1 MGLSKKIVDAFKGF
15 LPAISQTE
23 KEALESGTVGWDGEL
38 MKGTP
43 DWDVLFKMP
52 KPQLTEEELAFL
64 NGPVEELCKMIDN
77 YQVSKDGDLPREV
90 WDFIKKEGFMGLEI
104 PKEFGGHGFS
114 SAAHSAVVIKVASRS
129 IAAAVTVMV
138 PNSLGPAELIHSYGT
153 QAQKDYYL
161 PRLAD
166 GREVPCFAL
175 TEPDAGSDAGNMG
188 ARGVVVKNDKGELGI
203 RLNWEKR
210 YITLGPVSTLL
221 GLAFKLED
229 PDNLLGK
236 DKKDM
241 GITCALIPSN
251 TPGVTIGDRHA
262 PMDLPFHNGPNFGK
276 DVFIPLENIIG
287 GPERAGQGW
296 KMLMESLAVGRSLSL
311 PALSTAG
318 AQLSSFASGAYAR
331 TRKQFNTAISNFE
344 GIEEPLGKMA
354 GLTYMMN
361 AAREATLQMVDS
373 GERPAIPSAILKYHL
388 TESMRT
394 IVNDAMDIH
403 GGKAVSNGPK
413 NTFADL
419 YKGIPIAITVEGAN
433 IMTRNL
439 IIFGQ
444 GAVRAHPYVLKEL
457 QAVEEPNEN
466 KALGKLAKTLAAHVG
481 NGLRSF
487 AKSFVYGI
495 TGGAFSKKPKGVDKK
510 TKKYYNQINRLSASF
525 NLAAEATL
533 ATLGGGLK
541 MKERVSARLGDV
553 YSNLYL
559 ASTVLWYYEKNGQKK
574 EDLPLVNWACQHALN
589 NAEKAL
595 DQALKNHPAAS
606 FRQSVGEGLDTSKK
620 MMNKA
625 LERHNIPGIVLASLG
640 SGMTLVMSVVK
651 PVIMKALPL
660 FIFPRMAVPF
670 LDKYQTAAPS
680 DQLDKLAADTI
691 RNPGEIRDRLT
702 SGIFKPT
709 GENEPLGRLE
719 AAFKSV
725 VESEPLEKKLY
736 KAQKARTLQKDTGRA
751 ALLDAAVA
759 ANVLTSD
766 EADLLKRTDKLRSAV
781 VEVDAFP
788 QTKVSGAVAAND
800 DKNEKPAAKPAQN
813 AVPKG
818 PGAA

>member
-1 MGLSKKIVDAFKGF
+1 MGLRKKILDTFKGV

-43 DWDVLFKMP
+43 NWDVLFKLP
-52 KPQLTEEELAFL
+52 KPQLTEEEEAFV
-64 NGPVEELCKMIDN
+64 NGPCDTLCKMIDN
-77 YQVSKDGDLPREV
+77 YQVSIDGDLPREV

-114 SAAHSAVVIKVASRS
+114 SAAHSAVVVKLASRS

-138 PNSLGPAELIHSYGT
+138 PNSLGPAELIHAYGT
-153 QAQKDYYL
+153 DAQKEHYL

-175 TEPDAGSDAGNMG
+175 TEPDAGSDAGSMS

-203 RLNWEKR
+203 RLDWEKR
-210 YITLGPVSTLL
+210 YITLGPVSTLI

-236 DKKDM
+236 DKKDI

-251 TPGVTIGDRHA
+251 TPGVNIGDRHA
-262 PMDLPFHNGPNFGK
+262 PMDLPFHNGPNTGK

-318 AQLSSFASGAYAR
+318 AKLSSYATGAYAR
-331 TRKQFNTAISNFE
+331 TRKQFNSAISNFE

-388 TESMRT
+388 TENMRT

-457 QAVEEPNEN
+457 QAVEEPDEK
-466 KALGKLAKTLAAHVG
+466 KALNKLVKTLAAHVG
-481 NGLRSF
+481 NGIRSF
-487 AKSFVYGI
+487 VKTVVYGV
-495 TGGAFSKKPKGVDKK
+495 TGGRFSSKPKGTDKS
-510 TKKYYNQINRLSASF
+510 THKYYNQINRLSAAF

-533 ATLGGGLK
+533 GTLGGGLK

-574 EDLPLVNWACQHALN
+574 EDLPLVNWACTHALY
-589 NAEKAL
+589 NAEQAL
-595 DQALKNHPAAS
+595 DKALKNHPNAI
-606 FRQSVGEGLDTSKK
+606 VG
-620 MMNKA
+620 KA
-625 LERHNIPGIVLASLG
+625 LQPFV
-640 SGMTLVMSVVK
+640 
-651 PVIMKALPL
+651 
-660 FIFPRMAVPF
+660 FPRMAVPF
-670 LDKYQTAAPS
+670 MNKFQMSPPTDKM
-680 DQLDKLAADTI
+680 DKLAADTI
-691 RNPGEIRDRLT
+691 RNPGDVRDRLT
-702 SGIFKPT
+702 DGIFKPLD
-709 GENEPLGRLE
+709 EKEPLGKLE
-719 AAFKSV
+719 IAFKLS

-736 KAQKARTLQKDTGRA
+736 KAQKAGTLQKETGRA
-751 ALLDAAVA
+751 ALLEAAIA
-759 ANVLTSD
+759 AKVLTAD
-766 EADLLKRTDKLRSAV
+766 EVKTLQLTDLMRRAV
-781 VEVDAFP
+781 VDVDAFP
-788 QTKVSGAVAAND
+788 QTKKSGAVAND
-800 DKNEKPAAKPAQN
+800 DKAAATPAQPAAPKP
-813 AVPKG
+813 PS
-818 PGAA
+818 AA

>member
-1 MGLSKKIVDAFKGF
+1 MALSKKIVDAFKSI
-15 LPAISQTE
+15 LPSLSQTE

-43 DWDVLFKMP
+43 NWDVLFKLP
-52 KPQLTEEELAFL
+52 KLQLTAEEQAFID
-64 NGPVEELCKMIDN
+64 GPVDKLCKMIDN
-77 YQVSKDGDLPREV
+77 YKVNQDGDLPREV

-104 PKEFGGHGFS
+104 PKEYGGHGFS
-114 SAAHSAVVIKVASRS
+114 SAAHSAVVIKIASRS

-138 PNSLGPAELIHSYGT
+138 PNSLGPAELIHAYGT
-153 QAQKDYYL
+153 QEQKDHYL

-175 TEPDAGSDAGNMG
+175 TEPDAGSDAGNIS
-188 ARGVVVKNDKGELGI
+188 ARGVVVKNEKGELGI
-203 RLNWEKR
+203 KLNWEKR

-236 DKKDM
+236 DKKDL

-251 TPGVTIGDRHA
+251 TEGVTIGDRHR

-276 DVFIPLENIIG
+276 DVFIPLDNIIG

-318 AQLSSFASGAYAR
+318 AQLSSYASGAYAR

-403 GGKAVSNGPK
+403 GGKAIVNGPK

-419 YKGIPIAITVEGAN
+419 YKGIPVAITVEGAN

-457 QAVEEPNEN
+457 KAAEEPNPN
-466 KALGKLAKTLAAHVG
+466 KALGKLVKTLAAHVG
-481 NGLRSF
+481 NGIRSF

-495 TGGAFSKKPKGVDKK
+495 TGGAFSKKPDGIDKK
-510 TKKYYNQINRLSASF
+510 TAKYYNQINRLSASF

-533 ATLGGGLK
+533 ASLGGGLK

-559 ASTVLWYYEKNGQKK
+559 ASSVLWYYEKNGQKK
-574 EDLPLVNWACQHALN
+574 EDLPLVNWACQYALN
-589 NAEKAL
+589 NAEHAL
-595 DQALKNHPAAS
+595 DDALKNHPNKV
-606 FRQSVGEGLDTSKK
+606 VGKL
-620 MMNKA
+620 
-625 LERHNIPGIVLASLG
+625 LQ
-640 SGMTLVMSVVK
+640 
-651 PVIMKALPL
+651 PV
-660 FIFPRMAVPF
+660 IFPRMAIPF
-670 LDKYQTAAPS
+670 MDKFLTSAPS
-680 DQLDKLAADTI
+680 DKLDKLAADTI
-691 RNPGEIRDRLT
+691 RNPGEARDRLT

-709 GENEPLGRLE
+709 EETEALGRLE

-736 KAQKARTLQKDTGRA
+736 KAQKAGTLQKELGRA
-751 ALLDAAVA
+751 GMLDAAVS
-759 ANVLTSD
+759 ANVLTAD
-766 EADLLKRTDKLRSAV
+766 EAEVLKRTDKLRRDV
-781 VEVDAFP
+781 VEVDSFP
-788 QTKVSGAVAAND
+788 QTTVSGAVAIND
-800 DKNEKPAAKPAQN
+800 DHKPVAAKP

>member
-1 MGLSKKIVDAFKGF
+1 MALSKKIVDTFKSI
-15 LPAISQTE
+15 LPSISQTE

-43 DWDVLFKMP
+43 NWDVLFKLP
-52 KPQLTEEELAFL
+52 KLELTAEEQAFID
-64 NGPVEELCKMIDN
+64 GPVEKLCKMIDN
-77 YQVSKDGDLPREV
+77 YKVSQDGDLPREV

-104 PKEFGGHGFS
+104 PKEYGGHGFS
-114 SAAHSAVVIKVASRS
+114 SAAHSAVVIKIASRS

-138 PNSLGPAELIHSYGT
+138 PNSLGPAELIHAYGT
-153 QAQKDYYL
+153 QEQKDHYL

-175 TEPDAGSDAGNMG
+175 TEPDAGSDAGSMN
-188 ARGVVVKNDKGELGI
+188 ARGVVVKNEKGELGI
-203 RLNWEKR
+203 KLNWEKR

-236 DKKDM
+236 DKKDL

-251 TPGVTIGDRHA
+251 TEGVTIGDRHR

-318 AQLSSFASGAYAR
+318 AQLSSYASGAYAR
-331 TRKQFNTAISNFE
+331 TRKQFNTPISNFE

-457 QAVEEPNEN
+457 QAVEEPNPN
-466 KALGKLAKTLAAHVG
+466 KALGKLVKTLAAHVG
-481 NGLRSF
+481 NGIRSF
-487 AKSFVYGI
+487 AKAFVYGI
-495 TGGAFSKKPKGVDKK
+495 TGGAFSKKPDGIDKK
-510 TKKYYNQINRLSASF
+510 TAKYYNQINRLSASF

-533 ATLGGGLK
+533 GTLGGGLK

-559 ASTVLWYYEKNGQKK
+559 ASSVLWYYEKNGQKK
-574 EDLPLVNWACQHALN
+574 EDLPLVNWACQFALN

-595 DQALKNHPAAS
+595 DQALKNHPNKV
-606 FRQSVGEGLDTSKK
+606 VGKL
-620 MMNKA
+620 
-625 LERHNIPGIVLASLG
+625 LQ
-640 SGMTLVMSVVK
+640 
-651 PVIMKALPL
+651 PV
-660 FIFPRMAVPF
+660 IFPRMAVPF
-670 LDKYQTAAPS
+670 MDKFLTSAPS
-680 DQLDKLAADTI
+680 DKLDKLAADTI
-691 RNPGEIRDRLT
+691 RNPGDLRDRLT
-702 SGIFKPT
+702 KGIFKPT
-709 GENEPLGRLE
+709 EDTEPLGRLE

-736 KAQKARTLQKDTGRA
+736 KAQKAGTLQKELGRDG
-751 ALLDAAVA
+751 LLDAAVT
-759 ANVLTSD
+759 ANVLTAD
-766 EADLLKRTDKLRSAV
+766 EAELLKRTDRLRRAV

-788 QTKVSGAVAAND
+788 QTTVSGAVAVND
-800 DKNEKPAAKPAQN
+800 DKQQPAANAKPN
-813 AVPKG
+813 VPKG

>member
-1 MGLSKKIVDAFKGF
+1 MAPLSKKIVDAFKSI
-15 LPAISQTE
+15 LPSLSQTE

-43 DWDVLFKMP
+43 DWDVLFKLP
-52 KPQLTEEELAFL
+52 KPQLTAEELAFL
-64 NGPVEELCKMIDN
+64 DGPVEKLCAMIDN
-77 YQVSKDGDLPREV
+77 YKVSQDGDLPKEV

-104 PKEFGGHGFS
+104 PKEHGGHGFS
-114 SAAHSAVVIKVASRS
+114 SAAHSAVVIKIASRS

-138 PNSLGPAELIHSYGT
+138 PNSLGPAELIHAYGT
-153 QAQKDYYL
+153 KEQQEYYL

-175 TEPDAGSDAGNMG
+175 TEPDAGSDAGSMT
-188 ARGVVVKNDKGELGI
+188 ARGVVCKNEKGELGI
-203 RLNWEKR
+203 KLNWEKR

-236 DKKDM
+236 DKKDI

-251 TPGVTIGDRHA
+251 TPGVEIGDRHR
-262 PMDLPFHNGPNFGK
+262 PMDLPFHNGPNKGK
-276 DVFIPLENIIG
+276 DVFIPLDNIIG

-361 AAREATLQMVDS
+361 AAREATLQMVDT

-388 TESMRT
+388 TEAMRT

-457 QAVEEPNEN
+457 QAVEEPNPN
-466 KALGKLAKTLAAHVG
+466 KALGKLLKTMAAHVG
-481 NGLRSF
+481 NGVRSF
-487 AKSFVYGI
+487 AKAFVYGI
-495 TGGAFSKKPKGVDKK
+495 TGGAFSKKPKGVEKQ

-533 ATLGGGLK
+533 GTLGGGLK
-541 MKERVSARLGDV
+541 FRERVSARLGDV

-574 EDLPLVNWACQHALN
+574 EDLPLVHWACQHALN

-595 DQALKNHPAAS
+595 DQALKNHPNKV
-606 FRQSVGEGLDTSKK
+606 VGKL
-620 MMNKA
+620 
-625 LERHNIPGIVLASLG
+625 LQ
-640 SGMTLVMSVVK
+640 
-651 PVIMKALPL
+651 PV
-660 FIFPRMAVPF
+660 IFPRMAVPF
-670 LDKYQTAAPS
+670 MDKFLTSAPS
-680 DQLDKLAADTI
+680 DKLDKMAADTI
-691 RNPGEIRDRLT
+691 RNPGEIRERLT

-736 KAQKARTLQKDTGRA
+736 KAQKAGTLQKELPRA
-751 ALLDAAVA
+751 AMLDAAVTA
-759 ANVLTSD
+759 KVITAE
-766 EADLLKRTDKLRSAV
+766 EAELLKRTDILRRAV
-781 VEVDAFP
+781 VDVDAFP
-788 QTKVSGAVAAND
+788 QTLKSGAIAND
-800 DKNEKPAAKPAQN
+800 DDVSARQRPVAAAAPKP
-813 AVPKG
+813 

>member
-1 MGLSKKIVDAFKGF
+1 MGLSKKIVDAFKGI
-15 LPAISQTE
+15 LPSISQTE

-43 DWDVLFKMP
+43 DWDVLFKLP
-52 KPQLTEEELAFL
+52 KPQLTAEEQAFL
-64 NGPVEELCKMIDN
+64 DGPVEKLCAMIDN
-77 YQVSKDGDLPREV
+77 YKVSQDGDLPKEV

-104 PKEFGGHGFS
+104 PKEHGGHGFS

-138 PNSLGPAELIHSYGT
+138 PNSLGPAELIHAYGT
-153 QAQKDYYL
+153 KEQQEYYL

-175 TEPDAGSDAGNMG
+175 TEPDAGSDAGSMT
-188 ARGVVVKNDKGELGI
+188 ARGVVCKNEKGELGI
-203 RLNWEKR
+203 KLNWEKR
-210 YITLGPVSTLL
+210 YITLGPVSTLI

-236 DKKDM
+236 DKKDI

-251 TPGVTIGDRHA
+251 TPGVEIGDRHR
-262 PMDLPFHNGPNFGK
+262 PMDLPFHNGPNKGK
-276 DVFIPLENIIG
+276 DVFIPLDNIIG

-361 AAREATLQMVDS
+361 AAREATLQMVDT

-388 TESMRT
+388 TEAMRT

-466 KALGKLAKTLAAHVG
+466 KALGKLLKTLAAHVG
-481 NGLRSF
+481 NGVRSF
-487 AKSFVYGI
+487 AKAFVYGI
-495 TGGAFSKKPKGVDKK
+495 TGGAFSKKPKGVEKQ

-533 ATLGGGLK
+533 GTLGGGLK
-541 MKERVSARLGDV
+541 FRERVSARLGDV

-574 EDLPLVNWACQHALN
+574 EDLPLVHWACQHALN

-595 DQALKNHPAAS
+595 DQALKNHPNKV
-606 FRQSVGEGLDTSKK
+606 VGKL
-620 MMNKA
+620 
-625 LERHNIPGIVLASLG
+625 LQ
-640 SGMTLVMSVVK
+640 
-651 PVIMKALPL
+651 PV
-660 FIFPRMAVPF
+660 IFPRMAVPF

-680 DQLDKLAADTI
+680 DKLDKMAADTI
-691 RNPGEIRDRLT
+691 RNPGEIRERLT

-736 KAQKARTLQKDTGRA
+736 KAQKAGTLQKELPRNA
-751 ALLDAAVA
+751 MIDAAVTA
-759 ANVLTSD
+759 KVITSE
-766 EADLLKRTDKLRSAV
+766 EAELLKRTDTLRRAV
-781 VEVDAFP
+781 VDVDAFA
-788 QTKVSGAVAAND
+788 QTLKSGAIAND
-800 DKNEKPAAKPAQN
+800 DDVSARQRPVAAAAPKP
-813 AVPKG
+813 

>member
-1 MGLSKKIVDAFKGF
+1 MGLSKKIVDAFKGI
-15 LPAISQTE
+15 LPSISQTE

-43 DWDVLFKMP
+43 DWDVLFKLP
-52 KPQLTEEELAFL
+52 KPQLTAEEQAFL
-64 NGPVEELCKMIDN
+64 DGPVEKLCAMIDN
-77 YQVSKDGDLPREV
+77 YKVSQDGDLPKEV

-104 PKEFGGHGFS
+104 PKEHGGHGFS

-138 PNSLGPAELIHSYGT
+138 PNSLGPAELIHAYGT
-153 QAQKDYYL
+153 KEQQEYYL

-175 TEPDAGSDAGNMG
+175 TEPDAGSDAGSMT
-188 ARGVVVKNDKGELGI
+188 ARGVVCKNEKGELGI
-203 RLNWEKR
+203 KLNWEKR

-236 DKKDM
+236 DKKDI

-251 TPGVTIGDRHA
+251 TPGVEIGDRHR
-262 PMDLPFHNGPNFGK
+262 PMDLPFHNGPNKGK
-276 DVFIPLENIIG
+276 DVFIPLDNIIG

-361 AAREATLQMVDS
+361 AAREATLQMVDT

-388 TESMRT
+388 TEAMRT

-466 KALGKLAKTLAAHVG
+466 KALGKLLKTLAAHVG
-481 NGLRSF
+481 NGVRSF
-487 AKSFVYGI
+487 AKAFVYGI
-495 TGGAFSKKPKGVDKK
+495 TGGAFSKKPKGVEKQ

-533 ATLGGGLK
+533 GTLGGGLK
-541 MKERVSARLGDV
+541 FRERVSARLGDV

-574 EDLPLVNWACQHALN
+574 EDLPLVHWACQHALN

-595 DQALKNHPAAS
+595 DQALKNHPNKV
-606 FRQSVGEGLDTSKK
+606 VGKL
-620 MMNKA
+620 
-625 LERHNIPGIVLASLG
+625 LQ
-640 SGMTLVMSVVK
+640 
-651 PVIMKALPL
+651 PV
-660 FIFPRMAVPF
+660 IFPRMAVPF
-670 LDKYQTAAPS
+670 LDKYQTSAPS
-680 DQLDKLAADTI
+680 DKLDKMAADTI
-691 RNPGEIRDRLT
+691 RNPGEIRERLT

-736 KAQKARTLQKDTGRA
+736 KAQKAGTLQKELPRNA
-751 ALLDAAVA
+751 MIDAAVTA
-759 ANVLTSD
+759 KVITSE
-766 EADLLKRTDKLRSAV
+766 EAELLKRTDTLRRAV
-781 VEVDAFP
+781 VDVDAFA
-788 QTKVSGAVAAND
+788 QTLKSGAIAND
-800 DKNEKPAAKPAQN
+800 DDVSARQRPVAAAAPKP
-813 AVPKG
+813 

>member
-1 MGLSKKIVDAFKGF
+1 MALSKKIVDTFKSI
-15 LPAISQTE
+15 LPSLSQTE

-43 DWDVLFKMP
+43 NWDVLFKLP
-52 KPQLTEEELAFL
+52 KLQLTEEEQAFID
-64 NGPVEELCKMIDN
+64 GPVDKLCKMIDN
-77 YQVSKDGDLPREV
+77 YSVNQDGDLPREV

-104 PKEFGGHGFS
+104 PKEYGGHGFS
-114 SAAHSAVVIKVASRS
+114 SAAHSAVVIKIASRS

-138 PNSLGPAELIHSYGT
+138 PNSLGPGELIHAYGT
-153 QAQKDYYL
+153 QEQKDHYL

-175 TEPDAGSDAGNMG
+175 TEPEAGSDAGNIS
-188 ARGVVVKNDKGELGI
+188 ARGVVVKNEKGELGI
-203 RLNWEKR
+203 KLNWEKR

-236 DKKDM
+236 DKKDL

-251 TPGVTIGDRHA
+251 TEGVTIGDRHR

-276 DVFIPLENIIG
+276 DVFIPLDNIIG

-318 AQLSSFASGAYAR
+318 AQLSSYASGAYAR

-403 GGKAVSNGPK
+403 GGKAIVNGPK

-419 YKGIPIAITVEGAN
+419 YKGIPVAITVEGAN

-457 QAVEEPNEN
+457 KAVEDPNPN
-466 KALGKLAKTLAAHVG
+466 KALGKLAKTLVAHVG
-481 NGLRSF
+481 NGIRSF

-495 TGGAFSKKPKGVDKK
+495 TGGAFSKKPDGVDKA
-510 TKKYYNQINRLSASF
+510 THKYYNQINRLSASF

-559 ASTVLWYYEKNGQKK
+559 ASSVLWYYEKNGQKK
-574 EDLPLVNWACQHALN
+574 EDLPLVNWACQYALN
-589 NAEKAL
+589 NAEHAL
-595 DQALKNHPAAS
+595 DDALKNHPNKV
-606 FRQSVGEGLDTSKK
+606 VGKL
-620 MMNKA
+620 
-625 LERHNIPGIVLASLG
+625 LQ
-640 SGMTLVMSVVK
+640 
-651 PVIMKALPL
+651 PV
-660 FIFPRMAVPF
+660 IFPRMAIPF
-670 LDKYQTAAPS
+670 MDKFLTSAPNDKLDKQ
-680 DQLDKLAADTI
+680 AADTI
-691 RNPGEIRDRLT
+691 RNPGETRERLT

-709 GENEPLGRLE
+709 EETEALGRLE

-736 KAQKARTLQKDTGRA
+736 KAQKAGTLQKELGRA
-751 ALLDAAVA
+751 GMLDAAVS
-759 ANVLTSD
+759 ANVLTAD
-766 EADLLKRTDKLRSAV
+766 EAELLKRTDALRRAV

-788 QTKVSGAVAAND
+788 QTKVSGAVAIND
-800 DKNEKPAAKPAQN
+800 DKQPAAAKP

>member
-1 MGLSKKIVDAFKGF
+1 MAPLSKKIVDAFKSI
-15 LPAISQTE
+15 LPSLSQTE

-43 DWDVLFKMP
+43 DWDVLFKLP
-52 KPQLTEEELAFL
+52 KPQLTAEEQAFL
-64 NGPVEELCKMIDN
+64 DGPVEKLCAMIDN
-77 YQVSKDGDLPREV
+77 YKVSQDGDLPKEV

-104 PKEFGGHGFS
+104 PKEHGGHGFS
-114 SAAHSAVVIKVASRS
+114 SAAHSAVVIKIASRS

-138 PNSLGPAELIHSYGT
+138 PNSLGPAELIHAYGT
-153 QAQKDYYL
+153 KEQQEYYL

-175 TEPDAGSDAGNMG
+175 TEPDAGSDAGSMT
-188 ARGVVVKNDKGELGI
+188 ARGVVCKNEKGELGI
-203 RLNWEKR
+203 KLNWEKR

-236 DKKDM
+236 DKKDI

-251 TPGVTIGDRHA
+251 TPGVEIGDRHR
-262 PMDLPFHNGPNFGK
+262 PMDLPFHNGPNKGK
-276 DVFIPLENIIG
+276 DVFIPLDSIIG

-361 AAREATLQMVDS
+361 AAREATLQMVDT

-388 TESMRT
+388 TEAMRT

-457 QAVEEPNEN
+457 QAAEEPNPN
-466 KALGKLAKTLAAHVG
+466 KALGKLLKTMAAHVG
-481 NGLRSF
+481 NGVRSF
-487 AKSFVYGI
+487 AKAFVYGI
-495 TGGAFSKKPKGVDKK
+495 TGGAFSKKPKGVEKQ

-533 ATLGGGLK
+533 GTLGGGLK
-541 MKERVSARLGDV
+541 FRERVSARLGDV

-574 EDLPLVNWACQHALN
+574 EDLPLVHWACQHALN

-595 DQALKNHPAAS
+595 DQVLKNHPNKV
-606 FRQSVGEGLDTSKK
+606 VGKL
-620 MMNKA
+620 
-625 LERHNIPGIVLASLG
+625 LQ
-640 SGMTLVMSVVK
+640 
-651 PVIMKALPL
+651 PV
-660 FIFPRMAVPF
+660 IFPRMAVPF
-670 LDKYQTAAPS
+670 MDKFLTSAPS
-680 DQLDKLAADTI
+680 DKLDKMAADTI
-691 RNPGEIRDRLT
+691 RNPGEIRERLT

-736 KAQKARTLQKDTGRA
+736 KAQKAGTLQKELPRA
-751 ALLDAAVA
+751 AMLDAAVTA
-759 ANVLTSD
+759 KVITAE
-766 EADLLKRTDKLRSAV
+766 EAELLKRTDILRRAV
-781 VEVDAFP
+781 VDVDAFP
-788 QTKVSGAVAAND
+788 QTLKSGAIAND
-800 DKNEKPAAKPAQN
+800 DDVSARQRPVAAAAPKP
-813 AVPKG
+813 

>member
-1 MGLSKKIVDAFKGF
+1 MAPLSKKIVDAFKSI
-15 LPAISQTE
+15 LPSLSQTE

-43 DWDVLFKMP
+43 DWDVLFKLP
-52 KPQLTEEELAFL
+52 KPQLTAEEQAFL
-64 NGPVEELCKMIDN
+64 DGPVEKLCAMIDN
-77 YQVSKDGDLPREV
+77 YKVSQDGDLPKEV

-104 PKEFGGHGFS
+104 PKEHGGHGFS
-114 SAAHSAVVIKVASRS
+114 SAAHSAVVIKIASRS

-138 PNSLGPAELIHSYGT
+138 PNSLGPAELIHAYGT
-153 QAQKDYYL
+153 KEQQEYYL

-175 TEPDAGSDAGNMG
+175 TEPDAGSDAGSMT
-188 ARGVVVKNDKGELGI
+188 ARGVVCKNEKGELGI
-203 RLNWEKR
+203 KLNWEKR

-236 DKKDM
+236 DKKDI

-251 TPGVTIGDRHA
+251 TPGVEIGDRHR
-262 PMDLPFHNGPNFGK
+262 PMDLPFHNGPNKGK
-276 DVFIPLENIIG
+276 DVFIPLDNIIG

-361 AAREATLQMVDS
+361 AAREATLQMVDT

-388 TESMRT
+388 TEAMRT

-457 QAVEEPNEN
+457 QAAEEPNPN
-466 KALGKLAKTLAAHVG
+466 KALGKLLKTMASHVG
-481 NGLRSF
+481 NGVRSF
-487 AKSFVYGI
+487 AKAFVYGI
-495 TGGAFSKKPKGVDKK
+495 TGGAFSKKPKGVEKQ

-533 ATLGGGLK
+533 GTLGGGLK
-541 MKERVSARLGDV
+541 FRERVSARLGDV

-574 EDLPLVNWACQHALN
+574 EDLPLVHWACQHALN

-595 DQALKNHPAAS
+595 DQALKNHPNKV
-606 FRQSVGEGLDTSKK
+606 VGKL
-620 MMNKA
+620 
-625 LERHNIPGIVLASLG
+625 LQ
-640 SGMTLVMSVVK
+640 
-651 PVIMKALPL
+651 PV
-660 FIFPRMAVPF
+660 IFPRMAVPF
-670 LDKYQTAAPS
+670 MDKFLTSAPS
-680 DQLDKLAADTI
+680 DKLDKMAADTI
-691 RNPGEIRDRLT
+691 RNPGEIRERLT

-736 KAQKARTLQKDTGRA
+736 KAQKAGTLQKELPRA
-751 ALLDAAVA
+751 AMLDAAVTA
-759 ANVLTSD
+759 KVITAE
-766 EADLLKRTDKLRSAV
+766 EAELLKRTDILRRAV
-781 VEVDAFP
+781 VDVDAFP
-788 QTKVSGAVAAND
+788 QTLKSGAIAND
-800 DKNEKPAAKPAQN
+800 DDVSARQRPVAAAAPKP
-813 AVPKG
+813 

>member
-1 MGLSKKIVDAFKGF
+1 MAPLSKKIVDAFKSI
-15 LPAISQTE
+15 LPSLSQTE

-43 DWDVLFKMP
+43 DWDVLFKLP
-52 KPQLTEEELAFL
+52 KPQLTAEEQAFL
-64 NGPVEELCKMIDN
+64 DGPVEKLCAMIDN
-77 YQVSKDGDLPREV
+77 YKVSQDGDLPKEV

-104 PKEFGGHGFS
+104 PKEHGGHGFS
-114 SAAHSAVVIKVASRS
+114 SAAHSAVVIKIASRS

-138 PNSLGPAELIHSYGT
+138 PNSLGPAELIHAYGT
-153 QAQKDYYL
+153 KEQQEYYL

-175 TEPDAGSDAGNMG
+175 TEPDAGSDAGSMT
-188 ARGVVVKNDKGELGI
+188 ARGVVCKNEKGELGI
-203 RLNWEKR
+203 KLNWEKR

-236 DKKDM
+236 DKKDI

-251 TPGVTIGDRHA
+251 TPGVEIGDRHR
-262 PMDLPFHNGPNFGK
+262 PMDLPFHNGPNKGK
-276 DVFIPLENIIG
+276 DVFIPLDNIIG

-361 AAREATLQMVDS
+361 AAREATLQMVDT

-388 TESMRT
+388 TEAMRT

-457 QAVEEPNEN
+457 QAAEEPNPN
-466 KALGKLAKTLAAHVG
+466 KALGKLLKTMAAHVG
-481 NGLRSF
+481 NGVRSF
-487 AKSFVYGI
+487 AKAFVYGI
-495 TGGAFSKKPKGVDKK
+495 TGGAFSKKPKGVEKQ

-533 ATLGGGLK
+533 GTLGGGLK
-541 MKERVSARLGDV
+541 FRERVSARLGDV

-574 EDLPLVNWACQHALN
+574 EDLPLVHWACQHALN

-595 DQALKNHPAAS
+595 DQALKNHPNKV
-606 FRQSVGEGLDTSKK
+606 VGKL
-620 MMNKA
+620 
-625 LERHNIPGIVLASLG
+625 LQ
-640 SGMTLVMSVVK
+640 
-651 PVIMKALPL
+651 PV
-660 FIFPRMAVPF
+660 IFPRMAVPF
-670 LDKYQTAAPS
+670 MDKFLTSAPS
-680 DQLDKLAADTI
+680 DKLDKMAADTI
-691 RNPGEIRDRLT
+691 RNPGEIRERLT

-736 KAQKARTLQKDTGRA
+736 KAQKAGTLQKELPRA
-751 ALLDAAVA
+751 AMLDAAVTA
-759 ANVLTSD
+759 KVITAE
-766 EADLLKRTDKLRSAV
+766 EAELLKRTDILRRAV
-781 VEVDAFP
+781 VDVDAFP
-788 QTKVSGAVAAND
+788 QTLKSGAIAND
-800 DKNEKPAAKPAQN
+800 DDVSARQRPVAAAAPKP
-813 AVPKG
+813 

>member
-1 MGLSKKIVDAFKGF
+1 MAPLSKKIVDAFKSI
-15 LPAISQTE
+15 LPSLSQTE

-43 DWDVLFKMP
+43 DWDVLFKLP
-52 KPQLTEEELAFL
+52 KPQLTAEEQAFL
-64 NGPVEELCKMIDN
+64 DGPVEKLCAMIDN
-77 YQVSKDGDLPREV
+77 YKVSQDGDLPKEV

-104 PKEFGGHGFS
+104 PKEHGGHGFS
-114 SAAHSAVVIKVASRS
+114 SAAHSAVVIKIASRS

-138 PNSLGPAELIHSYGT
+138 PNSLGPAELIHAYGT
-153 QAQKDYYL
+153 KEQQEYYL

-175 TEPDAGSDAGNMG
+175 TEPDAGSDAGSMT
-188 ARGVVVKNDKGELGI
+188 ARGVVCKNEKGELGI
-203 RLNWEKR
+203 KLNWEKR

-236 DKKDM
+236 DKKDI

-251 TPGVTIGDRHA
+251 TPGVEIGDRHR
-262 PMDLPFHNGPNFGK
+262 PMDLPFHNGPNKGK
-276 DVFIPLENIIG
+276 DVFIPLDNIIG

-361 AAREATLQMVDS
+361 AAREATLQMVDT

-388 TESMRT
+388 TEAMRT

-457 QAVEEPNEN
+457 QAAEEPNPN
-466 KALGKLAKTLAAHVG
+466 KALGKLLKTMAAHVS
-481 NGLRSF
+481 NGVRSF
-487 AKSFVYGI
+487 AKAFVYGI
-495 TGGAFSKKPKGVDKK
+495 TGGAFSKKPKGVEKQ

-533 ATLGGGLK
+533 GTLGGGLK
-541 MKERVSARLGDV
+541 FRERVSARLGDV

-574 EDLPLVNWACQHALN
+574 EDLPLVHWACQHALN

-595 DQALKNHPAAS
+595 DQALKNHPNKV
-606 FRQSVGEGLDTSKK
+606 VGKL
-620 MMNKA
+620 
-625 LERHNIPGIVLASLG
+625 LQ
-640 SGMTLVMSVVK
+640 
-651 PVIMKALPL
+651 PV
-660 FIFPRMAVPF
+660 IFPRMAVPF
-670 LDKYQTAAPS
+670 MDKFLTSAPS
-680 DQLDKLAADTI
+680 DKLDKMAADTI
-691 RNPGEIRDRLT
+691 RNPGEIRERLT

-736 KAQKARTLQKDTGRA
+736 KAQKAGTLQKELPRA
-751 ALLDAAVA
+751 AMLDAAVTA
-759 ANVLTSD
+759 KVITAE
-766 EADLLKRTDKLRSAV
+766 EAELLKRTDILRRAV
-781 VEVDAFP
+781 VDVDAFP
-788 QTKVSGAVAAND
+788 QTLKSGAIAND
-800 DKNEKPAAKPAQN
+800 DDVSARQRPVAAAAPKP
-813 AVPKG
+813 

>member
-1 MGLSKKIVDAFKGF
+1 MGLSKKIVDTFKGI
-15 LPAISQTE
+15 LPSISQTE

-43 DWDVLFKMP
+43 NWDVLFKLP
-52 KPQLTEEELAFL
+52 KLELTAEEQAFID
-64 NGPVEELCKMIDN
+64 GPVEKLCKMIDN
-77 YQVSKDGDLPREV
+77 YKVSQDGDLPREV

-104 PKEFGGHGFS
+104 PKEYGGHGFS
-114 SAAHSAVVIKVASRS
+114 SAAHSAVVIKIASRS

-138 PNSLGPAELIHSYGT
+138 PNSLGPAELIHAYGT
-153 QAQKDYYL
+153 QDQKDYYL

-175 TEPDAGSDAGNMG
+175 TEPDAGSDAGSMN
-188 ARGVVVKNDKGELGI
+188 ARGVVVKNEKGELGI
-203 RLNWEKR
+203 KLNWEKR

-236 DKKDM
+236 DKKDL

-251 TPGVTIGDRHA
+251 TEGVTIGDRHR

-276 DVFIPLENIIG
+276 DVFIPLDNIIG

-318 AQLSSFASGAYAR
+318 AQLSSYASGAYAR

-361 AAREATLQMVDS
+361 AAREATLQMVDN

-388 TESMRT
+388 TEAMRT

-457 QAVEEPNEN
+457 QAVEEPNEK
-466 KALGKLAKTLAAHVG
+466 KALGKLVKTLAAHVG
-481 NGLRSF
+481 NGIRSF

-495 TGGAFSKKPKGVDKK
+495 TGGAFSKKPDGIDKK
-510 TKKYYNQINRLSASF
+510 TAKYYNQINRLSASF

-533 ATLGGGLK
+533 GTLGGGLK

-559 ASTVLWYYEKNGQKK
+559 ASSVLWYYEKNGQKK
-574 EDLPLVNWACQHALN
+574 EDLPLVNWACQYALN

-595 DQALKNHPAAS
+595 DQALKNHPNKV
-606 FRQSVGEGLDTSKK
+606 VGKL
-620 MMNKA
+620 
-625 LERHNIPGIVLASLG
+625 LQ
-640 SGMTLVMSVVK
+640 
-651 PVIMKALPL
+651 PV
-660 FIFPRMAVPF
+660 IFPRMAIPF
-670 LDKYQTAAPS
+670 MDKFLTSAPS
-680 DQLDKLAADTI
+680 DKLDKQAADTI
-691 RNPGEIRDRLT
+691 RTPGDLRDRLT
-702 SGIFKPT
+702 KGIFKPT
-709 GENEPLGRLE
+709 EDNEPLGRLE

-736 KAQKARTLQKDTGRA
+736 KAQKAGTLQKELGRA
-751 ALLDAAVA
+751 SLLEAAVT
-759 ANVLTSD
+759 ANVLTAD
-766 EADLLKRTDKLRSAV
+766 EAELLKRTDQLRRAV

-788 QTKVSGAVAAND
+788 QTNVSGAVAVND
-800 DKNEKPAAKPAQN
+800 DKKQPAANAKPN
-813 AVPKG
+813 TPKG

>member
-1 MGLSKKIVDAFKGF
+1 MAPLSKKIVDAFKSI
-15 LPAISQTE
+15 LPSLSQTE

-43 DWDVLFKMP
+43 DWDVLFKLP
-52 KPQLTEEELAFL
+52 KPQLTAEEQAFL
-64 NGPVEELCKMIDN
+64 DGPVEKLCAMIDN
-77 YQVSKDGDLPREV
+77 YKVSQDGDLPKEV

-104 PKEFGGHGFS
+104 PKEHGGHGFS
-114 SAAHSAVVIKVASRS
+114 SAAHSAVVIKIASRS

-138 PNSLGPAELIHSYGT
+138 PNSLGPAELIHAYGT
-153 QAQKDYYL
+153 KEQQEYYL

-175 TEPDAGSDAGNMG
+175 TEPDAGSDAGSMT
-188 ARGVVVKNDKGELGI
+188 ARGVVCKNEKGELGI
-203 RLNWEKR
+203 KLNWEKR

-236 DKKDM
+236 DKKDI

-251 TPGVTIGDRHA
+251 TPGVEIGDRHR
-262 PMDLPFHNGPNFGK
+262 PMDLPFHNGPNKGK
-276 DVFIPLENIIG
+276 DVFIPLDNIIG

-361 AAREATLQMVDS
+361 AAREATLQMVDT

-388 TESMRT
+388 TEAMRT

-457 QAVEEPNEN
+457 QAAEEPNPN
-466 KALGKLAKTLAAHVG
+466 KALGKLLKTMAAHVG
-481 NGLRSF
+481 NGVRSF
-487 AKSFVYGI
+487 AKAFVYGI
-495 TGGAFSKKPKGVDKK
+495 TGGAFSKKPKGVEKQ

-533 ATLGGGLK
+533 GTLGGGLK
-541 MKERVSARLGDV
+541 FRERVSARLGDV

-574 EDLPLVNWACQHALN
+574 EDLPLVHWACQHALN

-595 DQALKNHPAAS
+595 DQALKNHPNKV
-606 FRQSVGEGLDTSKK
+606 VGKL
-620 MMNKA
+620 
-625 LERHNIPGIVLASLG
+625 LQ
-640 SGMTLVMSVVK
+640 
-651 PVIMKALPL
+651 PV
-660 FIFPRMAVPF
+660 IFPRMAVPF
-670 LDKYQTAAPS
+670 MDKFLTSAPS
-680 DQLDKLAADTI
+680 DKLDKMAADTI
-691 RNPGEIRDRLT
+691 RNPGEIRERLT

-736 KAQKARTLQKDTGRA
+736 KAQKAGTLQKELPRA
-751 ALLDAAVA
+751 AMLDAAVTA
-759 ANVLTSD
+759 KVITAE
-766 EADLLKRTDKLRSAV
+766 EAELLKRTDILRRAV
-781 VEVDAFP
+781 VDVDAFP
-788 QTKVSGAVAAND
+788 QTLKSGAIAND
-800 DKNEKPAAKPAQN
+800 DDVSAHQRPVAAAAPKP
-813 AVPKG
+813 

>member
-1 MGLSKKIVDAFKGF
+1 MAPLSKKIVDAFKSI
-15 LPAISQTE
+15 LPSLSQTE

-43 DWDVLFKMP
+43 DWDVLFKLP
-52 KPQLTEEELAFL
+52 KPQLTAEEQAFL
-64 NGPVEELCKMIDN
+64 DGPVEKLCAMIDN
-77 YQVSKDGDLPREV
+77 YKVSQDGDLPKEV

-104 PKEFGGHGFS
+104 PKEHGGHGFS
-114 SAAHSAVVIKVASRS
+114 SAAHSAVVIKIASRS

-138 PNSLGPAELIHSYGT
+138 PNSLGPAELIHAYGT
-153 QAQKDYYL
+153 KEQQEYYL

-175 TEPDAGSDAGNMG
+175 TEPDAGSDAGSMT
-188 ARGVVVKNDKGELGI
+188 ARGVVCKNEKGELGI
-203 RLNWEKR
+203 KLNWEKR

-236 DKKDM
+236 DKKDI

-251 TPGVTIGDRHA
+251 TPGVEIGDRHR
-262 PMDLPFHNGPNFGK
+262 PMDLPFHNGPNKGK
-276 DVFIPLENIIG
+276 DVFIPLDNIIG

-318 AQLSSFASGAYAR
+318 AKLSSFASGAYAR

-361 AAREATLQMVDS
+361 AAREATLQMVDT

-388 TESMRT
+388 TEAMRT

-457 QAVEEPNEN
+457 QAAEEPNPN
-466 KALGKLAKTLAAHVG
+466 KALGKLLKTMAKHVG
-481 NGLRSF
+481 NGVRSF
-487 AKSFVYGI
+487 AKAFVYGI
-495 TGGAFSKKPKGVDKK
+495 TGGAFSKKPKGIDKQTK
-510 TKKYYNQINRLSASF
+510 TYYNQINRLSASF

-533 ATLGGGLK
+533 GTLGGGLK
-541 MKERVSARLGDV
+541 FRERVSARLGDV

-574 EDLPLVNWACQHALN
+574 EDLPLVHWACQHALN

-595 DQALKNHPAAS
+595 DQALKNHPNKV
-606 FRQSVGEGLDTSKK
+606 VGKL
-620 MMNKA
+620 
-625 LERHNIPGIVLASLG
+625 LQ
-640 SGMTLVMSVVK
+640 
-651 PVIMKALPL
+651 PV
-660 FIFPRMAVPF
+660 IFPRMAVPF
-670 LDKYQTAAPS
+670 MDKFLTSAPS
-680 DQLDKLAADTI
+680 DKLDKQAADTI
-691 RNPGEIRDRLT
+691 RNPGDIRERLT
-702 SGIFKPT
+702 SGIFKPAD
-709 GENEPLGRLE
+709 ENEPLGRLE

-725 VESEPLEKKLY
+725 VESEPVEKKLY
-736 KAQKARTLQKDTGRA
+736 KAQKAGTLHKELPRA
-751 ALLDAAVA
+751 AMLEAAVTA
-759 ANVLTSD
+759 KVITAE
-766 EADLLKRTDKLRSAV
+766 EAELLKRTDTLRRAV
-781 VEVDAFP
+781 VDVDAFP
-788 QTKVSGAVAAND
+788 QTLKSGAIAND
-800 DKNEKPAAKPAQN
+800 DDVSARQRPAAAAAPKP
-813 AVPKG
+813 

>member
-1 MGLSKKIVDAFKGF
+1 MGLSKKIVDAFKGI
-15 LPAISQTE
+15 LPSISQTE

-43 DWDVLFKMP
+43 DWDVLFKLP
-52 KPQLTEEELAFL
+52 KPQLTEEEVAFI
-64 NGPVEELCKMIDN
+64 NGPVEKLCEMIDN

-114 SAAHSAVVIKVASRS
+114 SAAHSAIVIKIASRS

-138 PNSLGPAELIHSYGT
+138 PNSLGPAELIHAYGT
-153 QAQKDYYL
+153 QDQKDHYL

-175 TEPDAGSDAGNMG
+175 TEPDAGSDAGSMS
-188 ARGVVVKNDKGELGI
+188 ARGVVVKNEKGELGI
-203 RLNWEKR
+203 KLNWEKR

-236 DKKDM
+236 DKKDL

-276 DVFIPLENIIG
+276 DVFIPLDNIIG

-457 QAVEEPNEN
+457 QAVEEPNEK

-487 AKSFVYGI
+487 AKAFVYGI
-495 TGGAFSKKPKGVDKK
+495 TGGAFSKKPKGVDKQ

-533 ATLGGGLK
+533 GTLGGGLK

-595 DQALKNHPAAS
+595 DQALKNHPNKV
-606 FRQSVGEGLDTSKK
+606 VGKL
-620 MMNKA
+620 
-625 LERHNIPGIVLASLG
+625 LQ
-640 SGMTLVMSVVK
+640 
-651 PVIMKALPL
+651 PV
-660 FIFPRMAVPF
+660 IFPRMAVPF

-680 DQLDKLAADTI
+680 DKLDKMAADTI

-702 SGIFKPT
+702 GGIYKPT
-709 GENEPLGRLE
+709 GDNEPLGRLE
-719 AAFKSV
+719 AAFLSV

-736 KAQKARTLQKDTGRA
+736 KAQKAGTFKKQSGRA

-766 EADLLKRTDKLRSAV
+766 EAELLKRTEKLRRAV
-781 VEVDAFP
+781 VDVDAFP
-788 QTKVSGAVAAND
+788 QTKVSGAVALND
-800 DKNEKPAAKPAQN
+800 NKDEKPVAKPAPN
-813 AVPKG
+813 AAPKG

>member
-1 MGLSKKIVDAFKGF
+1 MGLSKKIVDAFKGI
-15 LPAISQTE
+15 LPSISQTE

-43 DWDVLFKMP
+43 DWDVLFKLP
-52 KPQLTEEELAFL
+52 KPQLTAEEQAFL
-64 NGPVEELCKMIDN
+64 DGPVEKLCAMIDN
-77 YQVSKDGDLPREV
+77 YKVSQDGDLPKEV

-104 PKEFGGHGFS
+104 PKEHGGHGFS

-138 PNSLGPAELIHSYGT
+138 PNSLGPAELIHAYGT
-153 QAQKDYYL
+153 KEQQEYYL

-175 TEPDAGSDAGNMG
+175 TEPDAGSDAGSMT
-188 ARGVVVKNDKGELGI
+188 ARGVVCKNEKGELGI
-203 RLNWEKR
+203 KLNWEKR
-210 YITLGPVSTLL
+210 YITLGPVSTLI

-236 DKKDM
+236 DKKDI

-251 TPGVTIGDRHA
+251 TPGVEIGDRHR
-262 PMDLPFHNGPNFGK
+262 PMDLPFHNGPNKGK
-276 DVFIPLENIIG
+276 DVFIPLDNIIG

-361 AAREATLQMVDS
+361 AAREATLQMVDT

-388 TESMRT
+388 TEAMRT

-466 KALGKLAKTLAAHVG
+466 KALGKLLKTLAAHVG
-481 NGLRSF
+481 NGVRSF
-487 AKSFVYGI
+487 AKAFVYGI
-495 TGGAFSKKPKGVDKK
+495 TGGAFSKKPKGVEKQ

-533 ATLGGGLK
+533 GTLGGGLK
-541 MKERVSARLGDV
+541 FRERVSARLGDV

-574 EDLPLVNWACQHALN
+574 EDLPLVHWACQHALN

-595 DQALKNHPAAS
+595 DQALKNHPNKV
-606 FRQSVGEGLDTSKK
+606 VGKL
-620 MMNKA
+620 
-625 LERHNIPGIVLASLG
+625 LQ
-640 SGMTLVMSVVK
+640 
-651 PVIMKALPL
+651 PV
-660 FIFPRMAVPF
+660 IFPRMAVPF
-670 LDKYQTAAPS
+670 LDKYQTSAPS
-680 DQLDKLAADTI
+680 DKLDKMAADTI
-691 RNPGEIRDRLT
+691 RNPGEIRERLT

-736 KAQKARTLQKDTGRA
+736 KAQKAGTLQKELPRNA
-751 ALLDAAVA
+751 MIDAAVTA
-759 ANVLTSD
+759 KVITS
-766 EADLLKRTDKLRSAV
+766 EEGELLKRTDTLRRAV
-781 VEVDAFP
+781 VDVDAFA
-788 QTKVSGAVAAND
+788 QTLKSGAIAND
-800 DKNEKPAAKPAQN
+800 DDVSARQRPVAAAAPKP
-813 AVPKG
+813 

>member
-1 MGLSKKIVDAFKGF
+1 MALSKKIVDAFKSI
-15 LPAISQTE
+15 LPSLSQTE

-43 DWDVLFKMP
+43 NWDVLFKLP
-52 KPQLTEEELAFL
+52 KLQLTAEEQAFID
-64 NGPVEELCKMIDN
+64 GPVDKLCKMIDN
-77 YQVSKDGDLPREV
+77 YKVNQDGDLPREV

-104 PKEFGGHGFS
+104 PKEYGGHGFS
-114 SAAHSAVVIKVASRS
+114 SAAHSAVVIKIASRS

-138 PNSLGPAELIHSYGT
+138 PNSLGPAELIHAYGT
-153 QAQKDYYL
+153 QEQKDHYL

-175 TEPDAGSDAGNMG
+175 TEPDAGSDAGNIS
-188 ARGVVVKNDKGELGI
+188 ARGVVVKNEKGELGI
-203 RLNWEKR
+203 KLNWEKR

-236 DKKDM
+236 DKKDL

-251 TPGVTIGDRHA
+251 TEGVTIGDRHR
-262 PMDLPFHNGPNFGK
+262 PMDLPFHNGPNYGK
-276 DVFIPLENIIG
+276 DVFIPLDNIIG

-318 AQLSSFASGAYAR
+318 AQLSSYASGAYAR

-403 GGKAVSNGPK
+403 GGKAIVNGPK

-419 YKGIPIAITVEGAN
+419 YKGIPVAITVEGAN

-457 QAVEEPNEN
+457 KAAEEPNPN
-466 KALGKLAKTLAAHVG
+466 KALGKLVKTLAAHVG
-481 NGLRSF
+481 NGIRSF

-495 TGGAFSKKPKGVDKK
+495 TGGAFSKKPDGIDKK
-510 TKKYYNQINRLSASF
+510 TAKYYNQINRLSASF

-533 ATLGGGLK
+533 ASLGGGLK

-559 ASTVLWYYEKNGQKK
+559 ASSVLWYYEKNGQKK
-574 EDLPLVNWACQHALN
+574 EDLPLVNWACQYALN
-589 NAEKAL
+589 NAEHAL
-595 DQALKNHPAAS
+595 DDALKNHPNKV
-606 FRQSVGEGLDTSKK
+606 VGKL
-620 MMNKA
+620 
-625 LERHNIPGIVLASLG
+625 LQ
-640 SGMTLVMSVVK
+640 
-651 PVIMKALPL
+651 PV
-660 FIFPRMAVPF
+660 IFPRMAIPF
-670 LDKYQTAAPS
+670 MDKFLTSAPS
-680 DQLDKLAADTI
+680 DKLDKLAADTI
-691 RNPGEIRDRLT
+691 RNPGEARDRLT

-709 GENEPLGRLE
+709 EETEALGRLE

-736 KAQKARTLQKDTGRA
+736 KAQKAGTLQKELDRA
-751 ALLDAAVA
+751 GMLDAAVN
-759 ANVLTSD
+759 ANVLTAD
-766 EADLLKRTDKLRSAV
+766 EAEVLKRTDKLRRDV
-781 VEVDAFP
+781 VEVDSFP
-788 QTKVSGAVAAND
+788 QTTVSGAVAIND
-800 DKNEKPAAKPAQN
+800 DHKPAAAKP

>member
-1 MGLSKKIVDAFKGF
+1 MALSKKIVDAFKSI
-15 LPAISQTE
+15 LPSLSQTE

-43 DWDVLFKMP
+43 NWDVLFKLP
-52 KPQLTEEELAFL
+52 KLQLTAEEQAFID
-64 NGPVEELCKMIDN
+64 GPVDKLCKMIDN
-77 YQVSKDGDLPREV
+77 YKVNQDGDLPREV

-104 PKEFGGHGFS
+104 PKEYGGHGFS
-114 SAAHSAVVIKVASRS
+114 SAAHSAVVIKIASRS

-138 PNSLGPAELIHSYGT
+138 PNSLGPAELIHAYGT
-153 QAQKDYYL
+153 QEQKDHYL

-175 TEPDAGSDAGNMG
+175 TEPDAGSDAGNIS
-188 ARGVVVKNDKGELGI
+188 ARGVVVKNEKGELGI
-203 RLNWEKR
+203 KLNWEKR

-236 DKKDM
+236 DKKDL

-251 TPGVTIGDRHA
+251 TEGVTIGDRHR

-276 DVFIPLENIIG
+276 DVFIPLDNIIG

-318 AQLSSFASGAYAR
+318 AQLSSYASGAYAR

-403 GGKAVSNGPK
+403 GGKAIVNGPK

-419 YKGIPIAITVEGAN
+419 YKGIPVAITVEGAN

-457 QAVEEPNEN
+457 KAAEEPNPN
-466 KALGKLAKTLAAHVG
+466 KALGKLVKTLAAHVG
-481 NGLRSF
+481 NGIRSF

-495 TGGAFSKKPKGVDKK
+495 TGGAFSKKPDGIDKK
-510 TKKYYNQINRLSASF
+510 TAKYYNQINRLSASF

-533 ATLGGGLK
+533 ASLGGGLK

-559 ASTVLWYYEKNGQKK
+559 ASSVLWYYEKNGQKK
-574 EDLPLVNWACQHALN
+574 EDLPLVNWACQYALN
-589 NAEKAL
+589 NAEHAL
-595 DQALKNHPAAS
+595 DDALKNHPNKV
-606 FRQSVGEGLDTSKK
+606 VGKL
-620 MMNKA
+620 
-625 LERHNIPGIVLASLG
+625 LQ
-640 SGMTLVMSVVK
+640 
-651 PVIMKALPL
+651 PV
-660 FIFPRMAVPF
+660 IFPRMAIPF
-670 LDKYQTAAPS
+670 MDKFLTSAPS
-680 DQLDKLAADTI
+680 DKLDKLAADTI
-691 RNPGEIRDRLT
+691 RNPGEARDRLT

-709 GENEPLGRLE
+709 EETEALGRLE

-736 KAQKARTLQKDTGRA
+736 KAQKAGTLQKELGRA
-751 ALLDAAVA
+751 GMLDAAVS
-759 ANVLTSD
+759 ANVLTAD
-766 EADLLKRTDKLRSAV
+766 EAEVLKRTDKLRRDV
-781 VEVDAFP
+781 VEVDSFP
-788 QTKVSGAVAAND
+788 QTTVSGAVAIND
-800 DKNEKPAAKPAQN
+800 DHKPAAAKP

>member
-1 MGLSKKIVDAFKGF
+1 MALSKKIVDAFKSI
-15 LPAISQTE
+15 LPSLSQTE

-43 DWDVLFKMP
+43 NWDVLFKLP
-52 KPQLTEEELAFL
+52 KLQLTAEEQAFID
-64 NGPVEELCKMIDN
+64 GPVDKLCKMIDN
-77 YQVSKDGDLPREV
+77 YKVNQDGDLPREV

-104 PKEFGGHGFS
+104 PKEYGGHGFS
-114 SAAHSAVVIKVASRS
+114 SAAHSAVVIKIASRS

-138 PNSLGPAELIHSYGT
+138 PNSLGPAELIHAYGT
-153 QAQKDYYL
+153 QEQKDHYL

-175 TEPDAGSDAGNMG
+175 TEPDAGSDAGNIS
-188 ARGVVVKNDKGELGI
+188 ARGVVVKNEKGELGI
-203 RLNWEKR
+203 KLNWEKR

-236 DKKDM
+236 DKKDL

-251 TPGVTIGDRHA
+251 TEGVTIGDRHR

-276 DVFIPLENIIG
+276 DVFIPLDNIIG

-318 AQLSSFASGAYAR
+318 AQLSSYASGAYAR

-403 GGKAVSNGPK
+403 GGKAIVNGPK

-419 YKGIPIAITVEGAN
+419 YKGIPVAITVEGAN

-457 QAVEEPNEN
+457 QAAEEPNPN
-466 KALGKLAKTLAAHVG
+466 KALGKLVKTLAAHVG
-481 NGLRSF
+481 NGIRSF

-495 TGGAFSKKPKGVDKK
+495 TGGAFSKKPDGIDKK
-510 TKKYYNQINRLSASF
+510 TAKYYNQINRLSASF

-533 ATLGGGLK
+533 ASLGGGLK

-559 ASTVLWYYEKNGQKK
+559 ASSVLWYYEKNGQKK
-574 EDLPLVNWACQHALN
+574 EDLPLVNWACQYALN
-589 NAEKAL
+589 NAEHAL
-595 DQALKNHPAAS
+595 DDALKNHPNKV
-606 FRQSVGEGLDTSKK
+606 VGKL
-620 MMNKA
+620 
-625 LERHNIPGIVLASLG
+625 LQ
-640 SGMTLVMSVVK
+640 
-651 PVIMKALPL
+651 PV
-660 FIFPRMAVPF
+660 IFPRMAIPF
-670 LDKYQTAAPS
+670 MDKFLTSAPS
-680 DQLDKLAADTI
+680 DKLDKLAADTI
-691 RNPGEIRDRLT
+691 RNPGEARDRLT

-709 GENEPLGRLE
+709 EETEALGRLE

-736 KAQKARTLQKDTGRA
+736 KAQKAGTLQKELGRA
-751 ALLDAAVA
+751 GMLDAAVS
-759 ANVLTSD
+759 ANVLTAD
-766 EADLLKRTDKLRSAV
+766 EAEVLKRTDKLRRDV
-781 VEVDAFP
+781 VEVDSFP
-788 QTKVSGAVAAND
+788 QTTVSGAVAIND
-800 DKNEKPAAKPAQN
+800 DHKPAAAKP

>member
-1 MGLSKKIVDAFKGF
+1 MALSKKIVDAFKSI
-15 LPAISQTE
+15 LPSISQTE

-43 DWDVLFKMP
+43 NWDVLFKLP
-52 KPQLTEEELAFL
+52 KLQLTADEQAFID
-64 NGPVEELCKMIDN
+64 GPVEQLCKMIDN
-77 YQVSKDGDLPREV
+77 YKVSQDGDLPREV

-104 PKEFGGHGFS
+104 PKEYGGHGFS
-114 SAAHSAVVIKVASRS
+114 SAAHSAVVIKIASRS

-138 PNSLGPAELIHSYGT
+138 PNSLGPAELIHAYGT
-153 QAQKDYYL
+153 QEQKDHYL

-175 TEPDAGSDAGNMG
+175 TEPDAGSDAGNIS
-188 ARGVVVKNDKGELGI
+188 ARGVVVKNEKGELGI
-203 RLNWEKR
+203 KLDWEKR

-236 DKKDM
+236 DKKDL

-251 TPGVTIGDRHA
+251 AEGVTIGDRHR

-276 DVFIPLENIIG
+276 DVFIPLDNIIG

-318 AQLSSFASGAYAR
+318 AQLSSYSTGAYAR

-344 GIEEPLGKMA
+344 GVEEPLGKMA

-403 GGKAVSNGPK
+403 GGKAVVNGPK

-457 QAVEEPNEN
+457 QAVEEPNPN
-466 KALGKLAKTLAAHVG
+466 KALGKLVKTLAAHVG
-481 NGLRSF
+481 NGIRSF

-495 TGGAFSKKPKGVDKK
+495 TGGAFSKKPDGIDKK
-510 TKKYYNQINRLSASF
+510 TTKYYNQINRLSASF

-533 ATLGGGLK
+533 GTLGGGLK

-559 ASTVLWYYEKNGQKK
+559 ASSVLWYYEKNGQKK
-574 EDLPLVNWACQHALN
+574 EDLPLVNWACQFALN
-589 NAEKAL
+589 NAEHAL
-595 DQALKNHPAAS
+595 DQALKNHPNKV
-606 FRQSVGEGLDTSKK
+606 VGKL
-620 MMNKA
+620 
-625 LERHNIPGIVLASLG
+625 LQ
-640 SGMTLVMSVVK
+640 
-651 PVIMKALPL
+651 PV
-660 FIFPRMAVPF
+660 IFPRMAIPF
-670 LDKYQTAAPS
+670 MDKFLTSAPS
-680 DQLDKLAADTI
+680 DKLDKQAADTI
-691 RNPGEIRDRLT
+691 RNPGSVRDRLT

-709 GENEPLGRLE
+709 EDTEALGRLE

-736 KAQKARTLQKDTGRA
+736 KAQKAGTLQKELGRA
-751 ALLDAAVA
+751 SLLNAAVS
-759 ANVLTSD
+759 ANVLTAD
-766 EADLLKRTDKLRSAV
+766 EAELLKRTDKLRRAV
-781 VEVDAFP
+781 VEVDSFP
-788 QTKVSGAVAAND
+788 QTTVSGAVAIND
-800 DKNEKPAAKPAQN
+800 DQKPAAAKPA
-813 AVPKG
+813 APKG

>member
-1 MGLSKKIVDAFKGF
+1 MGLSKKIVDTFKGI
-15 LPAISQTE
+15 LPSISQTE

-43 DWDVLFKMP
+43 DWDVLFKLP
-52 KPQLTEEELAFL
+52 KPELTAEEQAFL
-64 NGPVEELCKMIDN
+64 DGPVEELCKMIDT
-77 YQVSKDGDLPREV
+77 YEVSKEGDLPREA
-90 WDFIKKEGFMGLEI
+90 WDFIKKQGFMGLEI

-114 SAAHSAVVIKVASRS
+114 SAAHSAVVIKIASRS

-138 PNSLGPAELIHSYGT
+138 PNSLGPAELIHAYGT
-153 QAQKDYYL
+153 QEQKDHYL

-175 TEPDAGSDAGNMG
+175 TEPEAGSDAGNIS
-188 ARGVVVKNDKGELGI
+188 ARGVVVKNEKGELGI
-203 RLNWEKR
+203 KLDWEKR

-236 DKKDM
+236 DKKDI

-262 PMDLPFHNGPNFGK
+262 PMDLPFHNGPNYGK
-276 DVFIPLENIIG
+276 DVFIPLDNIIG

-318 AQLSSFASGAYAR
+318 AKLSSYASGAYAR
-331 TRKQFNTAISNFE
+331 TRKQFNTSISNFE
-344 GIEEPLGKMA
+344 GVEEPLGKMA

-403 GGKAVSNGPK
+403 GGKAIVNGPK

-457 QAVEEPNEN
+457 QAVEEPNEK

-481 NGLRSF
+481 NGIRSF
-487 AKSFVYGI
+487 AKAFVYGI
-495 TGGAFSKKPKGVDKK
+495 TGGAFSKKPKGIDKE
-510 TKKYYNQINRLSASF
+510 TAKYYNQINRLSAAF

-533 ATLGGGLK
+533 GTLGGGLK

-559 ASTVLWYYEKNGQKK
+559 ASSVLWYYEKTGQKK
-574 EDLPLVNWACQHALN
+574 EDLPLVNWACQHALH

-595 DQALKNHPAAS
+595 DQALKNHPNKV
-606 FRQSVGEGLDTSKK
+606 VG
-620 MMNKA
+620 
-625 LERHNIPGIVLASLG
+625 
-640 SGMTLVMSVVK
+640 TLLQ
-651 PVIMKALPL
+651 PV
-660 FIFPRMAVPF
+660 IFPRMAVPF
-670 LDKYQTAAPS
+670 MDKFLTSAPGDKLDKQ
-680 DQLDKLAADTI
+680 AADTI
-691 RNPGEIRDRLT
+691 RNPGGARDRLT
-702 SGIFKPT
+702 NGIFKPA
-709 GENEPLGRLE
+709 NESEALGKLE

-736 KAQKARTLQKDTGRA
+736 KAQKAGTLQKDIGRA
-751 ALLDAAVA
+751 GLLEAAVS
-759 ANVLTSD
+759 ANVLTAD
-766 EADLLKRTDKLRSAV
+766 EAELLRKTDKLRRAV

-788 QTKVSGAVAAND
+788 QTKLSGAVAIND
-800 DKNEKPAAKPAQN
+800 DAKPAAAKP

>member
-1 MGLSKKIVDAFKGF
+1 MGLSKKIVDTFKGI
-15 LPAISQTE
+15 LPSISQTE
-23 KEALESGTVGWDGEL
+23 KEALESGTVGWDAEL

-43 DWDVLFKMP
+43 NWDVLFKLP
-52 KPQLTEEELAFL
+52 KLELTAEEQAFID
-64 NGPVEELCKMIDN
+64 GPVEELCKMIDTF
-77 YQVSKDGDLPREV
+77 QVSKDGDLPKEA
-90 WDFIKKEGFMGLEI
+90 WDFIKEKGFMGLEI
-104 PKEFGGHGFS
+104 PKEYGGHGFT
-114 SAAHSAVVIKVASRS
+114 SAAHSAVVIKIASRS

-138 PNSLGPAELIHSYGT
+138 PNSLGPAELIHAYGT
-153 QAQKDYYL
+153 QDQKDHYL
-161 PRLAD
+161 PRLAN
-166 GREVPCFAL
+166 GREIPCFAL
-175 TEPDAGSDAGNMG
+175 TEPEAGSDAGNIS
-188 ARGVVVKNDKGELGI
+188 ARGVVVKNEKGELGI
-203 RLNWEKR
+203 KLDWEKR
-210 YITLGPVSTLL
+210 YITLGPVATLV

-241 GITCALIPSN
+241 GITCALIPAN

-318 AQLSSFASGAYAR
+318 AQLSSYASGAYAR
-331 TRKQFNTAISNFE
+331 TRKQFNTSISNFE

-403 GGKAVSNGPK
+403 GGKAIVNGPK

-457 QAVEEPNEN
+457 EAVEEPNPN
-466 KALGKLAKTLAAHVG
+466 KALAKLAKTLVKHVG
-481 NGLRSF
+481 NGIRSF
-487 AKSFVYGI
+487 AKSVVYGI
-495 TGGAFSKKPKGVDKK
+495 TGGAFSKKPAGIDKK
-510 TKKYYNQINRLSASF
+510 TSQYYNQINRLSASF

-533 ATLGGGLK
+533 ATLGGGVK
-541 MKERVSARLGDV
+541 FRERVSARLGDV

-574 EDLPLVNWACQHALN
+574 EDLPLVHWACQHALH

-595 DQALKNHPAAS
+595 DQALQNHPN
-606 FRQSVGEGLDTSKK
+606 RVVGK
-620 MMNKA
+620 
-625 LERHNIPGIVLASLG
+625 VLQPF
-640 SGMTLVMSVVK
+640 V
-651 PVIMKALPL
+651 
-660 FIFPRMAVPF
+660 FPRMAVPF
-670 LDKYQTAAPS
+670 LNKYQTSAPS
-680 DQLDKLAADTI
+680 DKLDKLAADTI
-691 RNPGEIRDRLT
+691 RNPGETRERLT
-702 SGIFKPT
+702 GGIYKPAD
-709 GENEPLGRLE
+709 ENEPLGKLE

-736 KAQKARTLQKDTGRA
+736 KAQKAGTVEKGTGRDA
-751 ALLDAAVA
+751 VIAAAVA
-759 ANVLTSD
+759 ANVLTAD
-766 EADLLKRTDKLRSAV
+766 EAEVLKRTDKLRRAV
-781 VEVDAFP
+781 VEVDHFP
-788 QTKVSGAVAAND
+788 QTVKSGAIAND
-800 DKNEKPAAKPAQN
+800 DAHNAHQLPKTAQPAAAAKP
-813 AVPKG
+813 KG
-818 PGAA
+818 PNAA

>member
-1 MGLSKKIVDAFKGF
+1 MGFRKKILDGFKGI

-43 DWDVLFKMP
+43 NWDVLWKMP
-52 KPQLTEEELAFL
+52 KPELTEKEQAFL
-64 NGPVEELCKMIDN
+64 NGPCETLCKMIDN
-77 YQVSKDGDLPREV
+77 YQVSLDGDLPRDV

-104 PKEFGGHGFS
+104 PEESGGHGFS
-114 SAAHSAVVIKVASRS
+114 SAAHSAVVIKLASRS

-138 PNSLGPAELIHSYGT
+138 PNSLGPAELIHAYGT
-153 QAQKDYYL
+153 PEQKEHYL

-175 TEPDAGSDAGNMG
+175 TEPEAGSDAGNIS
-188 ARGVVVKNDKGELGI
+188 ARGVVCKNDKGELGI
-203 RLNWEKR
+203 TLNWEKR

-236 DKKDM
+236 DKVDV

-251 TPGVTIGDRHA
+251 TPGVEIGDRHR
-262 PMDLPFHNGPNFGK
+262 PMDLPFHNGPNTGK
-276 DVFIPLENIIG
+276 DVFIPIENIIG
-287 GPERAGQGW
+287 GPERAGEGW

-318 AQLSSFASGAYAR
+318 AKLSSYASGAYAR
-331 TRKQFNTAISNFE
+331 TRKQFNTSISRFE

-361 AAREATLQMVDS
+361 AAREATLQMVDM

-388 TESMRT
+388 TENMRT

-457 QAVEEPNEN
+457 QAVEEPDEK
-466 KALGKLAKTLAAHVG
+466 KALNQLVKTLVKHVG
-481 NGLRSF
+481 NGIRSF
-487 AKSFVYGI
+487 VKSVVYGV
-495 TGGAFSKKPKGVDKK
+495 TGGAFSKKPKGIDKQ
-510 TKKYYNQINRLSASF
+510 TTKYYNQINRLTASF

-533 ATLGGGLK
+533 GTLGGGLK

-574 EDLPLVNWACQHALN
+574 EDLPLVHWACSHALN
-589 NAEKAL
+589 NAEMALDKAL
-595 DQALKNHPAAS
+595 QNHPNKV
-606 FRQSVGEGLDTSKK
+606 VGKL
-620 MMNKA
+620 
-625 LERHNIPGIVLASLG
+625 LQPI
-640 SGMTLVMSVVK
+640 
-651 PVIMKALPL
+651 
-660 FIFPRMAVPF
+660 IFPRMAVPF
-670 LDKYQTAAPS
+670 LSKYQTSAPS
-680 DQLDKLAADTI
+680 DKMDALAADTI
-691 RNPGEIRDRLT
+691 RNPGDVRDRLT
-702 SGIFKPT
+702 AGIFKPLD
-709 GENEPLGRLE
+709 EKEPLGILE
-719 AAFKSV
+719 AAFKLT
-725 VESEPLEKKLY
+725 VESEPLEKKIY
-736 KAQKARTLQKDTGRA
+736 KAQKDGTLQKGMGRQAQLEA
-751 ALLDAAVA
+751 AQKANILTEDEVKTLQMTDVA
-759 ANVLTSD
+759 
-766 EADLLKRTDKLRSAV
+766 RRAV
-781 VEVDAFP
+781 VDVDAFP
-788 QTKVSGAVAAND
+788 QTTKSGAVALDDSAVKPTPAPATPANP
-800 DKNEKPAAKPAQN
+800 PA
-813 AVPKG
+813 PKG
-818 PGAA
+818 PKAA